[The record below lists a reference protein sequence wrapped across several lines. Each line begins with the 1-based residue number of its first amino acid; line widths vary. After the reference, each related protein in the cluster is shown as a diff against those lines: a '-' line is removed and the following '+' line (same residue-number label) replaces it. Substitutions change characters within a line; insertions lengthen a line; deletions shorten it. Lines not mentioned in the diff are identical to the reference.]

1 MISYCDY
8 HISNW
13 LLVSFHMLVEH
24 FLLLIYKYIFFFLKK
39 TFILTSCFSFSYW
52 SWAALWILSMLTF
65 RSYLQKQL
73 FCGSFSCSFNKP
85 RISIILHS
93 LFPYESFPT
102 PGLRSCP
109 SVLSHNSFVILVFTS
124 NLQCS
129 WSLPDFDNCE
139 PGLWFPVFHVDSQL
153 PQNHLLKSSFF
164 FFAHFSEILAQS

>member
-1 MISYCDY
+1 M
-8 HISNW
+8 
-13 LLVSFHMLVEH
+13 
-24 FLLLIYKYIFFFLKK
+24 
-39 TFILTSCFSFSYW
+39 
-52 SWAALWILSMLTF
+52 
-65 RSYLQKQL
+65 
-73 FCGSFSCSFNKP
+73 
-85 RISIILHS
+85 ILHS

-109 SVLSHNSFVILVFTS
+109 PVLSPNSFVISVFTS

-164 FFAHFSEILAQS
+164 FCPLLWNTGSVINQTPIYVCVCFWALENGLDFHHPGEGKQQVEPSNFCNFLCPANQDLPSSFSTSFSPASHSSKSIIPSLSGPLAHQVRGFLP